1 MTQIDITYIL
11 NARWPTVRAYGLQ
24 VAKMCQGFKQTGA
37 KVRLLV
43 PWRALHRE
51 LRDLTPAQIY
61 GIRDEFRI
69 IRLPSMDF
77 ARMYSNNKSLFLIQ
91 QAFFATF
98 SAIYLLF
105 RPSQVVYSRDPF
117 TLYFLSF
124 IRKDLYWEMHRMP
137 EDMNRFVY
145 KRIIRC
151 VRGIVVISHGIRDRL
166 VSYGYT
172 SDRVFIAPD
181 GIDLEEQGDDNVATS
196 IAREKRLVVYTGQ
209 LLDWKGVGVL
219 VDAAQLLDDAYIVVI
234 VGGQPSEIALLRKSD
249 TGGRIVFT
257 GFVPHARALGWMR
270 AAQVLVLPN
279 LKDGSISEFY
289 TSPLKM
295 FEYMASGN
303 PIVASDL
310 PSLREVLNDRNAVF
324 VVPGDAA
331 SLAQGIM
338 RAAAEKGRELA
349 RCAREDVVNYT
360 WENRAKRIIEFIY
373 Q

>member
-1 MTQIDITYIL
+1 
-11 NARWPTVRAYGLQ
+11 
-24 VAKMCQGFKQTGA
+24 
-37 KVRLLV
+37 
-43 PWRALHRE
+43 
-51 LRDLTPAQIY
+51 
-61 GIRDEFRI
+61 
-69 IRLPSMDF
+69 
-77 ARMYSNNKSLFLIQ
+77 
-91 QAFFATF
+91 
-98 SAIYLLF
+98 
-105 RPSQVVYSRDPF
+105 
-117 TLYFLSF
+117 
-124 IRKDLYWEMHRMP
+124 MP